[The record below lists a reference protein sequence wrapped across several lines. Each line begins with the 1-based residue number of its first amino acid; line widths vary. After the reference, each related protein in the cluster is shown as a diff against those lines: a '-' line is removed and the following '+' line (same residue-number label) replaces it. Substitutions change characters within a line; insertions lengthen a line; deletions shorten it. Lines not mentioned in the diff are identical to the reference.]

1 MGKETERIITSA
13 LKAFVVLAA
22 ICSAQRGGCPCNKE
36 NESPWW
42 RSSSAK
48 WRLLCFDTDRPT
60 GCPLSPEESST
71 YLRERV
77 PQEGKGSESTHLRQV
92 EIHVFFFAALIAV
105 GSLLCAQLAGLP
117 TLWTREC
124 RDANQRHNFS
134 LARCVTEKDRFRR

>member
-1 MGKETERIITSA
+1 MGKGTERIITSA
-13 LKAFVVLAA
+13 FKAFVVLAA

-92 EIHVFFFAALIAV
+92 EIHVFFRRANRSRIVALCPTGRAAN
-105 GSLLCAQLAGLP
+105 SLDP
-117 TLWTREC
+117 RV
-124 RDANQRHNFS
+124 S
-134 LARCVTEKDRFRR
+134 RRKPKT

>member
-1 MGKETERIITSA
+1 MGKGTERIITSA

-71 YLRERV
+71 YLRER
-77 PQEGKGSESTHLRQV
+77 ESRRREKGQSP
-92 EIHVFFFAALIAV
+92 
-105 GSLLCAQLAGLP
+105 P
-117 TLWTREC
+117 T
-124 RDANQRHNFS
+124 
-134 LARCVTEKDRFRR
+134 

>member
-1 MGKETERIITSA
+1 MGKGTERIITSA

-92 EIHVFFFAALIAV
+92 EIHVFFRRANRSRIVALCPTGRAAN
-105 GSLLCAQLAGLP
+105 SLDP
-117 TLWTREC
+117 RV
-124 RDANQRHNFS
+124 S
-134 LARCVTEKDRFRR
+134 RRKPKT